1 MPSFNLDTKV
11 DKAVKEVTYFL
22 LIFQN
27 LIRDT
32 FTILNIN
39 SEEKQRKADFYKREL
54 KLRRKNVKTTREFIE
69 TMIANGLKQKKVNI
83 IIFYSLK

>member
-11 DKAVKEVTYFL
+11 DKAVKEVTYSL

-39 SEEKQRKADFYKREL
+39 SEEKQRKVDFYKREL
-54 KLRRKNVKTTREFIE
+54 KLRRKNIKTTREFIE
-69 TMIANGLKQKKVNI
+69 TMIANGLKHKKVKINI
-83 IIFYSLK
+83 LIL